1 MTIHH
6 PLITFSHA
14 DLGYRRP
21 VLRDVNVT
29 VSEGDFLGIVGPNGS
44 GKTTLLRAAL
54 GTLQPLSG
62 TVTRRNGI
70 RFGYVPQRQVV
81 DEMFPLSVLD
91 IVLMGRYRHIGL
103 CRRPSRADRDYALA
117 CLDNVGIADLAQRAY
132 QELSG
137 GQKQRALL
145 ARALAAQPTVLVL
158 DEPTTDMDI
167 PSERS
172 IMELVSRLSSERHLT
187 VLIVSHL
194 LHVIVNYANRIAFV
208 GEGQVIVQDTA
219 EAIRPENLSRLYGI
233 EVFVGEIEGRKF
245 VL

>member
-1 MTIHH
+1 MPP
-6 PLITFSHA
+6 PLIEFAHA

-21 VLRDVNVT
+21 VLSDVNLT
-29 VSEGDFLGIVGPNGS
+29 VEEGDFLGIVGPNGA
-44 GKTTLLRAAL
+44 GKTTLLRTVL
-54 GTLQPLSG
+54 GTLKPLAG
-62 TVTRRNGI
+62 TVARRNGI

-81 DEMFPLSVLD
+81 DEVFPLSVLD

-103 CRRPSRADRDYALA
+103 CRRPSSVDSDYALS
-117 CLDNVGIADLAQRAY
+117 CLDNVGIADLARRAY
-132 QELSG
+132 RELSG

-158 DEPTTDMDI
+158 DEPTTDMDL

-208 GEGQVIVQDTA
+208 GEGQMIVQDTA
-219 EAIRPENLSRLYGI
+219 EAIRPGNLSRLYGI
-233 EVFVGEIEGRKF
+233 DVFVGEVEGRKF